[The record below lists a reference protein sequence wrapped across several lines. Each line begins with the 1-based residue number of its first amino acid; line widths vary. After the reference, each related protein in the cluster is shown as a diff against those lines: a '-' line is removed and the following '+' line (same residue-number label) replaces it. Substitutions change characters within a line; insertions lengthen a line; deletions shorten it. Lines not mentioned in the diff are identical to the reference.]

1 MRLFPG
7 YYTLKKYL
15 GSYENS
21 NRGQLIRGIRM
32 KIFKNA
38 CFPIILSLAICF
50 VAGASEAGN
59 GKFEQAKKHLDDG
72 IHTYNEQLLHDA
84 KKIFLQLIKENP
96 SDYIYVHYV
105 ALTHLGLCDLK
116 NFEIAQSTEK
126 KVKKDLKAKRVAIA
140 EEGLPFADKSIEL
153 NDNFSESYR
162 VRGALISNRISGM
175 VSGMRNGSLAEE
187 DIDIALQIDNNNA
200 MAHIENARKF
210 INTPGLFGGDINK
223 GIEILNN
230 VIKDNSGLGKGYINL
245 GIAYREND
253 EVEKAVN
260 TFKHLLEINPGNP
273 EAVFYLDKLMFS
285 K

>member
-1 MRLFPG
+1 
-7 YYTLKKYL
+7 
-15 GSYENS
+15 
-21 NRGQLIRGIRM
+21 M

-38 CFPIILSLAICF
+38 CFPIILSLAICL
-50 VAGASEAGN
+50 VAGTSKAGN
-59 GKFEQAKKHLDDG
+59 GRFEQAKKHLDDG

-116 NFEIAQSTEK
+116 NFEIAQSTVK
-126 KVKKDLKAKRVAIA
+126 KVKKALKAKRVAIA

-187 DIDIALQIDNNNA
+187 DIDIALVIDKNNS
-200 MAHIENARKF
+200 MARIENARMY
-210 INTPGLFGGDINK
+210 INKPGILGGNVNK
-223 GIEILNN
+223 GIEIIRN
-230 VIKDNSGLGKGYINL
+230 VIKDNPELEKGYVNL
-245 GIAYREND
+245 GIAYEENG
-253 EVEKAVN
+253 ELEKAIN
-260 TFKHLLEINPGNP
+260 TFKRLLEINPDNP
-273 EAVFYLDKLMFS
+273 EARFYLDQLMLLQ
-285 K
+285 